1 MPKPRPTQQLRAK
14 RTRRRLLAAARRV
27 FADDGYASASVDDI
41 ARAAGCSKGAY
52 YFHFATKEASLLALV
67 DDWAQRQSD
76 RLTKAIDGSR
86 PDGTLADLLRAL
98 FSSDGADGRD
108 QRLVLEFWLQGE
120 RNRKIARRLVH
131 AHRSWQRLLAQAFRR
146 AQEAGRLAAGVSPAA
161 SADMVLALHDGL
173 AVQKSLSGAKDGSP
187 RTRVSAALAF
197 LGGLR
202 PLRAAG

>member
-161 SADMVLALHDGL
+161 AADMVLALHDGL

-187 RTRVSAALAF
+187 RARVSAALAF